1 MQRRDK
7 LRNFGK
13 FLGVYLLTALG
24 ALMLLV
30 SCDKWQHRPDN
41 YDVANDS
48 VKIAEAI
55 QNFNNPQFSSVVEI
69 AEYREIHASAL
80 DIDSVFFSLSPKTI
94 EDVATVLFKSNKTSI
109 TKEDIV
115 KEYRRCK
122 SVYDKLPAST
132 DTYAKAINEVDR
144 TATDLG
150 NRQETT
156 KITFRTDTIN
166 GKPQKVIIR
175 TIETYVKE

>member
-1 MQRRDK
+1 MPKREK

-13 FLGVYLLTALG
+13 FLGVYLLTVLG

-30 SCDKWQHRPDN
+30 SCDKWRHRPDN

-48 VKIAEAI
+48 VKIAEAV

-69 AEYREIHASAL
+69 AEYRETHAFAL
-80 DIDSVFFSLSPKTI
+80 SIDSVFFSLSPKTI
-94 EDVATVLFKSNKTSI
+94 EDVSTVLFKSNKTSI

-115 KEYRRCK
+115 KEYQRCRN
-122 SVYDKLPAST
+122 VYDKLPASN
-132 DTYAKAINEVDR
+132 DTSAKTTNEVDR

-150 NRQETT
+150 NRSEVTS
-156 KITFRTDTIN
+156 ISFRTDTIN
-166 GKPQKVIIR
+166 GKPQKIMIR
-175 TIETYVKE
+175 TTETPVKE